1 MKRFNIVENGYDINE
16 VNRFIDIVIRRLEKL
31 NNENNE
37 YYQKVNELTEKI
49 EELNNNKPQ
58 QNDINN
64 SSIDSLNKAILAVQE
79 TADRMKS
86 VAKEES
92 RMIIEDAKRN
102 ANSIVHEALVKAEKT
117 EIETAMLKKNIN
129 IYKSRMKS
137 MLTSQLEMIDDMD
150 KDDIE

>member
-1 MKRFNIVENGYDINE
+1 MKRFNIVENGYDIDE

-49 EELNNNKPQ
+49 EKLNNNKPQ

-137 MLTSQLEMIDDMD
+137 MLTSQLEMIDDME

>member
-1 MKRFNIVENGYDINE
+1 MKRFTVVENGYDINE

-37 YYQKVNELTEKI
+37 YYQKITELTKQV
-49 EELNNNKPQ
+49 EELNNKPQ
-58 QNDINN
+58 QAETTNPN
-64 SSIDSLNKAILAVQE
+64 IDSLNKAILAVQE

-92 RMIIEDAKRN
+92 RIIIEDAKRN

-129 IYKSRMKS
+129 IYKNRMKN

-150 KDDIE
+150 KDEIE

>member
-1 MKRFNIVENGYDINE
+1 MKRFTVVENGYDVNE

-37 YYQKVNELTEKI
+37 YYQKITELTKQVEK
-49 EELNNNKPQ
+49 LNNRPQ
-58 QNDINN
+58 QTETTNPN
-64 SSIDSLNKAILAVQE
+64 IDSLNKAILAVQE

-117 EIETAMLKKNIN
+117 EIETAVLKKNIN
-129 IYKSRMKS
+129 IYKNRMKN

-150 KDDIE
+150 KDEIE

>member
-1 MKRFNIVENGYDINE
+1 M
-16 VNRFIDIVIRRLEKL
+16 EKL

>member
-1 MKRFNIVENGYDINE
+1 MKRFTVVENGYDVNE

-37 YYQKVNELTEKI
+37 YYQKITELTKQV
-49 EELNNNKPQ
+49 EELNNRPQ
-58 QNDINN
+58 QAETTNPN
-64 SSIDSLNKAILAVQE
+64 IDSLNKAILAVQE

-92 RMIIEDAKRN
+92 QMIIEDAKRN

-129 IYKSRMKS
+129 IYKNRMKN

-150 KDDIE
+150 KDEIE

>member
-137 MLTSQLEMIDDMD
+137 MLTSQLEMIDDME

>member
-49 EELNNNKPQ
+49 EKLNNNKPQ

-137 MLTSQLEMIDDMD
+137 MLTSQLEMIDDME

>member
-1 MKRFNIVENGYDINE
+1 MNNI
-16 VNRFIDIVIRRLEKL
+16 IVWIVFLFDKMVDFWYNL

-37 YYQKVNELTEKI
+37 YYQKITELTKQV
-49 EELNNNKPQ
+49 EELNNRPQ
-58 QNDINN
+58 QTETTNPN
-64 SSIDSLNKAILAVQE
+64 IDSLNKAILAVQE

-117 EIETAMLKKNIN
+117 EIETAMLKKNIK
-129 IYKSRMKS
+129 IS
-137 MLTSQLEMIDDMD
+137 MLELVW
-150 KDDIE
+150 

>member
-1 MKRFNIVENGYDINE
+1 MKRFTVVDNGYDVNE

-37 YYQKVNELTEKI
+37 YYQKITELTKKI
-49 EELNNNKPQ
+49 EELNNKPQ
-58 QNDINN
+58 QTETTNPN
-64 SSIDSLNKAILAVQE
+64 IDSLNKAILAVQE

-129 IYKSRMKS
+129 IYKNRMKN

-150 KDDIE
+150 KDEIE

>member
-1 MKRFNIVENGYDINE
+1 MKRFTVVENGYDVNE

-37 YYQKVNELTEKI
+37 YYQKITELTKQV
-49 EELNNNKPQ
+49 EELNNRPQ
-58 QNDINN
+58 QTETTNPN
-64 SSIDSLNKAILAVQE
+64 IDSLNKAILAVQE

-117 EIETAMLKKNIN
+117 EIETDMLKKNIN
-129 IYKSRMKS
+129 IYKNRMKN

-150 KDDIE
+150 KDEIE

>member
-1 MKRFNIVENGYDINE
+1 MKRFTVVENGYDVNE

-37 YYQKVNELTEKI
+37 YYQKITELTKQV
-49 EELNNNKPQ
+49 EELNNTPQ
-58 QNDINN
+58 QTETTNPN
-64 SSIDSLNKAILAVQE
+64 IDCLNKAILAVQE

-102 ANSIVHEALVKAEKT
+102 ANSIVHEALVKAENT

-129 IYKSRMKS
+129 IYKNRMKN

-150 KDDIE
+150 KDEIE

>member
-1 MKRFNIVENGYDINE
+1 MKRFTVVENGYDVNE

-37 YYQKVNELTEKI
+37 YYKKITELTKQV
-49 EELNNNKPQ
+49 EELNNRPQ
-58 QNDINN
+58 QAETTNPN
-64 SSIDSLNKAILAVQE
+64 IDSLNKAILAVQE

-129 IYKSRMKS
+129 IYKNRMKN

-150 KDDIE
+150 KDEIE